1 MQSNIQGY
9 QDIYLPST
17 DLGFEPLYLKKIGE
31 GEYIPINEDVD
42 IFREEANQGFVN
54 LFYWHLNRSID
65 CFIFTLKRGWPK

>member
-1 MQSNIQGY
+1 M
-9 QDIYLPST
+9 PST

-54 LFYWHLNRSID
+54 LFLLAS
-65 CFIFTLKRGWPK
+65 KS